1 MIVFW
6 LIVTCML
13 MLAFAFVLPP
23 LLRQPHKDKSAA
35 REKINIAIHKEHLQ
49 ELQNELDQGEL
60 SQKDFDQASHE
71 VERALLSD
79 ITDDGQDPTHNVYQR
94 SIRSAVLL
102 TIVLPIFAIGTYL
115 LLGEIELIDSKL
127 DTGQEQSQ
135 SELHS
140 IDEMV
145 ARLNLRLQ
153 EQDGSSED
161 WLMLARSNLVL
172 ERYDDAVHAYRR
184 AYELLGDDPQL
195 LSDYAEAMILANN
208 TYTEESMSLI
218 NLALKKDPDTPKAL
232 WLAGNYTLRSGETV
246 QALEYFERLLNL
258 LPPGSNEVN
267 ELKNTIEQIKQGS
280 DLDVIDSMITSSES
294 DESILIESAN
304 NTTGIDVFVSLDP
317 ALLEKISPDDTV
329 FIFARATQG
338 PRMPLAIVRKQ
349 ASELPVKVTLDD
361 STAMSLATKL
371 SKFNQVIIGARISK
385 SGDAMPRS
393 GDMQGSSTVV
403 NVREITGVKI
413 TINEILP

>member
-1 MIVFW
+1 MITFW

-13 MLAFAFVLPP
+13 ILAFAFVLPP

-49 ELQNELDQGEL
+49 ELQNELNQGEL
-60 SQKDFDQASHE
+60 SQKDFDHASHE

-79 ITDDGQDPTHNVYQR
+79 ITDDGQDHTHKIYRR
-94 SIRSAVLL
+94 SIRTAIL
-102 TIVLPIFAIGTYL
+102 IAIALPIFAIGIYL
-115 LLGEIELIDSKL
+115 ILGETDLIDAKL
-127 DTGQEQSQ
+127 NTGQEQN
-135 SELHS
+135 ELHS

-145 ARLNLRLQ
+145 TRLNARLQ

-195 LSDYAEAMILANN
+195 LSDFAEAMILANN
-208 TYTEESMSLI
+208 AYTEESMNLI
-218 NLALKKDPDTPKAL
+218 NLALQKDPDTPKAL
-232 WLAGNYTLRSGETV
+232 WLAGNYAMRSGKTV
-246 QALEYFERLLNL
+246 QALEYFELLLNL
-258 LPPGSNEVN
+258 LPPGSSEVD
-267 ELKNTIEQIKQGS
+267 ELKNNIEQIKQES
-280 DLDVIDSMITSSES
+280 DLDMSNNTIVSSDS
-294 DESILIESAN
+294 DENTMTEST
-304 NTTGIDVFVSLDP
+304 TTGIEVFVSLDP
-317 ALLEKISPDDTV
+317 ALIENISPDDTV

-361 STAMSLATKL
+361 STAMSPATKL

-393 GDMQGSSTVV
+393 GDMQGSSTAVKL
-403 NVREITGVKI
+403 REITGVKI
-413 TINEILP
+413 TIDEVLP

>member
-13 MLAFAFVLPP
+13 LLAFAFVLPT

-35 REKINIAIHKEHLQ
+35 REKINIAIHKEHLK
-49 ELQNELDQGEL
+49 ELQNELNQGEL
-60 SQKDFDQASHE
+60 SQKDFDLASHE

-79 ITDDGQDPTHNVYQR
+79 ITDDGQDHTHKVYQR
-94 SIRSAVLL
+94 SIRTAVLI
-102 TIVLPIFAIGTYL
+102 TIALPIFAIGIYL
-115 LLGEIELIDSKL
+115 VLGETDLIDAKL
-127 DTGQEQSQ
+127 NTGQEQ

-145 ARLNLRLQ
+145 TRLNARLQ

-195 LSDYAEAMILANN
+195 LSDFAEAMILANN
-208 TYTEESMSLI
+208 AYTEESMNLI
-218 NLALKKDPDTPKAL
+218 NLALQKDPDTPKAL
-232 WLAGNYTLRSGETV
+232 WLAGNYAMRSGETV
-246 QALEYFERLLNL
+246 QALEYFELLLNL
-258 LPPGSNEVN
+258 LPPGSSEVD
-267 ELKNTIEQIKQGS
+267 ELKNNIEQIKQES
-280 DLDVIDSMITSSES
+280 DLDMSNNTIVSSDS
-294 DESILIESAN
+294 DENTMTEST
-304 NTTGIDVFVSLDP
+304 TTGIDVFVSLDP
-317 ALLEKISPDDTV
+317 MLLEKISPDDTV

-361 STAMSLATKL
+361 STAMSPATKL

-393 GDMQGSSTVV
+393 GDMQGSSTAVKF
-403 NVREITGVKI
+403 REITGVKI
-413 TINEILP
+413 TINEVLP